1 MGEGSFTGGLMQ
13 PKPIALRILDIASI
27 IVLAIATYLALV
39 FAPTEVVMGDVQR
52 VFYFHIGTAW
62 TALLG
67 FILAALFSVIYL
79 ITKDLKWD
87 RYQVATIEVSLVFF
101 LITIILGS
109 IWARPIWNTWWTWD
123 PRLTTAAITELIYIA
138 YFMLRQGI
146 DDPDRRARFGAVYAL
161 VGGLSA
167 PITFFAIRLF
177 RTIHPVVISGSN
189 PEAQGSFNMTPDMLT
204 AFFFAL
210 FAFTVIFID
219 LFWNRVQLGSL
230 QDKVEQLKSKVTM

>member
-1 MGEGSFTGGLMQ
+1 MQ
-13 PKPIALRILDIASI
+13 DKPITLKVLDIISI
-27 IVLAIATYLALV
+27 IVLGVATYLALV
-39 FAPTEVVMGDVQR
+39 FAPTELVMGAVQR

-67 FILAALFSVIYL
+67 FILAAVFSVVFL
-79 ITKDLKWD
+79 ISKDLKWD
-87 RYQVATIEVSLVFF
+87 RYQVAAIEVSLVFF
-101 LITIILGS
+101 LITIVLGS
-109 IWARPIWNTWWTWD
+109 IWARPAWNTWWTWD
-123 PRLTTAAITELIYIA
+123 PRLTTAAVTELIYIA

-177 RTIHPVVISGSN
+177 RTIHPVVVGGAN
-189 PEAQGSFNMTPDMLT
+189 AEAQGGFAMSGDMKV

-210 FAFTVIFID
+210 FAFTVIFVD
-219 LFWNRVQLGSL
+219 LYWNRVRLGNL
-230 QDKVEQLKSKVTM
+230 QEKVEQLKLKVTL

>member
-1 MGEGSFTGGLMQ
+1 MQ
-13 PKPIALRILDIASI
+13 HKPLTLKILDIASI

-123 PRLTTAAITELIYIA
+123 PRLTTAAITELIYVA

-177 RTIHPVVISGSN
+177 RTIHPVVIGGTN
-189 PEAQGSFNMTPDMLT
+189 PEADGSFNMTEDMLL

-210 FAFTVIFID
+210 FTFTVIFID
-219 LFWNRVQLGSL
+219 LFWNRVRLGVL
-230 QDKVEQLKSKVTM
+230 QDKVEQLKLKVTM

>member
-1 MGEGSFTGGLMQ
+1 MQ
-13 PKPIALRILDIASI
+13 AKPMALKILDIVSI

-39 FAPTEVVMGDVQR
+39 FAPKELVMGDVQR

-67 FILAALFSVIYL
+67 FILAAVFSVIYL
-79 ITKDLKWD
+79 VTKDLKWD
-87 RYQVATIEVSLVFF
+87 RVQVAAVEVSLVFF
-101 LITIILGS
+101 LITIVLGS
-109 IWARPIWNTWWTWD
+109 IWARPAWNTWWTWD
-123 PRLTTAAITELIYIA
+123 PRLTTAAVTELIYIA

-146 DDPDRRARFGAVYAL
+146 DDPDRRARFGAVYAIL
-161 VGGLSA
+161 GGISA

-177 RTIHPVVISGSN
+177 RTIHPVVIGGAN
-189 PEAQGSFNMTPDMLT
+189 AAAQGGFNMTADMKV

-219 LFWNRVQLGSL
+219 LFWNRIRLGDL
-230 QDKVEQLKSKVTM
+230 QNKVEQLKLKVTM

>member
-1 MGEGSFTGGLMQ
+1 MQ
-13 PKPIALRILDIASI
+13 SKPLALRILDIAAI
-27 IVLAIATYLALV
+27 ILLAISTYVALN
-39 FAPTEVVMGDVQR
+39 APTERVMGEVQK

-62 TALLG
+62 TALIG
-67 FILAALFSVIYL
+67 FVLAGVFSVIYL

-87 RYQVATIEVSLVFF
+87 RFQVAAIEVSLVFF
-101 LITIILGS
+101 LITIVLGS
-109 IWARPIWNTWWTWD
+109 IWARPAWNTWWTWD
-123 PRLTTAAITELIYIA
+123 PRLTTAAVTELIYVA

-177 RTIHPVVISGSN
+177 RTIHPVVIGGTN
-189 PEAQGSFNMTPDMLT
+189 PEADGGFSMTADMRT
-204 AFFFAL
+204 AFFIAL

-219 LFWNRVQLGSL
+219 LFWNRIRLGDL
-230 QDKVEQLKSKVTM
+230 QEKVEQLKLKVSM